1 MARHYDAHGWDWYA
15 STAGDRLL
23 ALLEDRG
30 VVPPASVLDVGC
42 GTGSLALRL
51 AERGYRVTGIDFSPA
66 MIESARAK
74 DRNGQVDWRTGD
86 VTALAL
92 GLDFDAAVSVGDVL
106 NHLPR
111 LEDWEAAF
119 RSIRGHLR
127 SDGIAV
133 VDGMTARGLAGLEQQ
148 CLQERDGKTL
158 LLACTW
164 EPAERR
170 STLRVVSFIPSPTA
184 PGFFERGVATIT
196 EWAQPV
202 ADLMEAA
209 RRAGFSEVERVW
221 SSSPDGEDEDRLTL
235 LGRVK

>member
-127 SDGIAV
+127 SDG
-133 VDGMTARGLAGLEQQ
+133 